1 MGWSVSSLDHIC
13 IVYNLVAGLA
23 PFSSYWMA
31 CATDLSGGVVLSNMR
46 GPYPTSEGV
55 SCQAQSRVC
64 ALSQDPLTSSP
75 TDYAVWVASGGPSV
89 LVVPGLAVA
98 TPHEW
103 LWARLQLPPRLIGA
117 EVHLPCSQLVP
128 FSSHFN
134 PRSARWPWRHAVVV
148 GGHPAAF
155 VMTTKL
161 RAVCLCSENSHL
173 GTVKCLLC
181 VSACVVICSEQS
193 ILF

>member
-117 EVHLPCSQLVP
+117 EVLTLSLGYKFSGASSLFSAGAFLIPLQSEECKVALAACSCGGWSSCCFCDDHQAPGGLFVFRKFAPGHCQVP
-128 FSSHFN
+128 S
-134 PRSARWPWRHAVVV
+134 
-148 GGHPAAF
+148 
-155 VMTTKL
+155 
-161 RAVCLCSENSHL
+161 LC
-173 GTVKCLLC
+173 
-181 VSACVVICSEQS
+181 
-193 ILF
+193 